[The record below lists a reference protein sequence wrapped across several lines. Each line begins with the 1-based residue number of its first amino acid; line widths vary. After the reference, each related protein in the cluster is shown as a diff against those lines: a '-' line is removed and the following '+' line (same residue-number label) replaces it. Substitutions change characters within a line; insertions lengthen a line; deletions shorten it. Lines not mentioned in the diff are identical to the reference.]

1 MCESDPLYS
10 IVNCGNDSRRSL
22 VRVECRSPR
31 GGVFLTRKQRL
42 EAFAFSLP
50 FSRERRGKDL
60 WNAAPADI
68 LHKDSLL
75 FVARGAALGIEQL
88 NKLNRGEVVATL
100 LFQ

>member
-10 IVNCGNDSRRSL
+10 IVNCGNDSRRSV

-31 GGVFLTRKQRL
+31 GVVFLTRKQHL
-42 EAFAFSLP
+42 EAFAFRLP
-50 FSRERRGKDL
+50 FTRERRGKDL
-60 WNAAPADI
+60 RKSAPAHI
-68 LHKDSLL
+68 LHKDLLL
-75 FVARGAALGIEQL
+75 FVARGAVLGIKQS